1 MEVVPR
7 THRIEVPL
15 GERFVCLFL
24 LDGEEHALLI
34 DTGLDATPGQ
44 YLTPYLE
51 RAGIPAA
58 KIRYVV
64 NTHADFDHTAGNG
77 SVRELAPQA
86 LFMCHRLDQVMVED
100 IERMIEDRYGE
111 YAADHGIA
119 DDDETK
125 DSIRS
130 ATRHIPM
137 DMTLSGGERL
147 RLGPDWEVEIL
158 HTPGHSYGHLS
169 VHDPRH
175 RNLIIADAT
184 LYNAVL
190 KADGLPAFPP
200 TYRYVDTYAASM
212 DRFMGMDVDTLL
224 TSHYPVYRGSA
235 IAEFLGAS
243 RAFVDRVDQALIAAL
258 EAADGPRTMR
268 ELIEVLGPQLG
279 QWPAAASTYLCF
291 PLLGHLERQV
301 HYGRL
306 KTGRRDGLLTYQVR

>member
-7 THRIEVPL
+7 IHRIEVPL

-24 LDGEEHALLI
+24 LDGEECALLI
-34 DTGLDATPGQ
+34 DTGLDDTPGQ
-44 YLTPYLE
+44 YLAPYLE
-51 RAGIPAA
+51 KMGIDAA

-111 YAADHGIA
+111 YAADHGIV

-125 DSIRS
+125 EFIRS
-130 ATRHIPM
+130 ATRHIPI
-137 DMTLSGGERL
+137 DISLSGGERL

-169 VHDPRH
+169 IHDPRH
-175 RNLIIADAT
+175 RCLIIADAT

-190 KADGLPAFPP
+190 KADGGPAFPP
-200 TYRYVDTYAASM
+200 TYRYVDTYLASM
-212 DRFMGMDVDTLL
+212 DRFAGMDFDTLL
-224 TSHYPVYRGSA
+224 TSHYPVYIKAA
-235 IAEFLGAS
+235 IGEFFGES
-243 RAFVDRVDQALIAAL
+243 RVFVDRLDQALIAAL

-268 ELIEVLGPQLG
+268 ELIDVLGPQVG
-279 QWPAAASTYLCF
+279 RWPAEASTYLCF

-301 HYGRL
+301 QYGRL
-306 KTGRRDGLLTYQVR
+306 VTGRRDGLLTYQLS